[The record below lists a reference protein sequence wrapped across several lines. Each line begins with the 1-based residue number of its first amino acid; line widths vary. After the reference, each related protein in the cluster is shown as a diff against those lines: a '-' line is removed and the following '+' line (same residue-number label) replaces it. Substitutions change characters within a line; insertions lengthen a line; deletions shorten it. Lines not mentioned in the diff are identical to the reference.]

1 MQESY
6 PHLFLKIIKYLYMVV
21 GCVPLAPGPELF
33 GRWTLAAEADLDGRT
48 KVGSSKD
55 GIEGSGPGAVVI
67 FNFFPDYSKT
77 FGLNNLSLWREEK
90 QFSHYCKNKC
100 IQT

>member
-1 MQESY
+1 M
-6 PHLFLKIIKYLYMVV
+6 
-21 GCVPLAPGPELF
+21 
-33 GRWTLAAEADLDGRT
+33 
-48 KVGSSKD
+48 VGSSKD